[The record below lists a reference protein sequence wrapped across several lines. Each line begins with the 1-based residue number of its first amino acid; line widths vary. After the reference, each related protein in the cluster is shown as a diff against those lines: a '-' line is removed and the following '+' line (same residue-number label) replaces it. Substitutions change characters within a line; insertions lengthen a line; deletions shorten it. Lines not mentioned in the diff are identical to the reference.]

1 MIKRELKYIT
11 FEFDEDTKE
20 FTFVKDKVY
29 FSINKVYA
37 VAFVRFVIRILSRAW
52 YRKIKHVW

>member
-11 FEFDEDTKE
+11 FEFDEETKE
-20 FTFVKDKVY
+20 FSFIKNGIY
-29 FSINKVYA
+29 FSINKIYA